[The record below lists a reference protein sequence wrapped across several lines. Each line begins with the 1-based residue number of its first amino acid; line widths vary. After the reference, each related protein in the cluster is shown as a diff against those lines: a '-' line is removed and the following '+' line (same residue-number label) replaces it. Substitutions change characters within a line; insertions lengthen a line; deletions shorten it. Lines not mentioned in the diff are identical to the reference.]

1 MNTADRIVELE
12 LVLYIHCWKAE
23 MKLVAVQ
30 SSRAGGDRRTLGG
43 KNPLCKKIKVAVCVF
58 VLNNI

>member
-1 MNTADRIVELE
+1 
-12 LVLYIHCWKAE
+12 